1 MSKLPILAAAL
12 GLAAGVA
19 VTRHAHEAPSSP
31 WWDGRVG
38 TTPLR
43 RSDLPVGATVAFVL
57 ARTLRKRGYRGAA
70 GVLRGLGLGAAL
82 GAVGTGLAD
91 PLPQPA

>member
-1 MSKLPILAAAL
+1 MRKSPIIAAAL

-43 RSDLPVGATVAFVL
+43 RSDLPLG
-57 ARTLRKRGYRGAA
+57 
-70 GVLRGLGLGAAL
+70 GVAAL
-82 GAVGTGLAD
+82 LLPADCARRAVAA
-91 PLPQPA
+91 LPAP

>member
-1 MSKLPILAAAL
+1 MRKSPIIAAAL

-43 RSDLPVGATVAFVL
+43 RSDLPLGGVAALLL
-57 ARTLRKRGYRGAA
+57 ARRLRKAGRRGAA
-70 GVLRGLGLGAAL
+70 RTVTGLGLGAAL
-82 GAVGTGLAD
+82 GAVGTGLMD
-91 PLPQPA
+91 PLPGA